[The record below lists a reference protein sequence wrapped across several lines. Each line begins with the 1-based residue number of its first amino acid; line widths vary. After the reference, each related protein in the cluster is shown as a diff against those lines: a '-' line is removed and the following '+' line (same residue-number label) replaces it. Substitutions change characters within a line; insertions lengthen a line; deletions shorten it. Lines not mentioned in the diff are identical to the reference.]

1 MRFAIHT
8 AAILI
13 VLLIAG
19 ALLSWSSWSR
29 FKIDCDLGDIARDI
43 RRSALTLK
51 DKEELLDEIE
61 AVEDRIDA
69 GATVSLYAW
78 LRSNRAVRD
87 ILRTGITTDNA
98 HLIEREL
105 RRVESRLVEP
115 DAESAGE
122 SPHRR

>member
-29 FKIDCDLGDIARDI
+29 FKIDCDLTDIARDI
-43 RRSALTLK
+43 RRSALALK
-51 DKEELLDEIE
+51 DKEQLLDEIE
-61 AVEDRIDA
+61 AIEDRIDT
-69 GATVSLYAW
+69 GATVSLYQW
-78 LRSNRAVRD
+78 LRSARAVRD
-87 ILRTGITTDNA
+87 MLRIGVTPENA
-98 HLIEREL
+98 RLIEREL

-115 DAESAGE
+115 EAASAGE
-122 SPHRR
+122 SAHRS